1 MAGEVIGEG
10 KLSARGRMI
19 SMMYLVL
26 IALLALNVSKEVL
39 DAFVVIN
46 QGLAET
52 TRQFGEKNA
61 NTYAEFEKADAENPE
76 KAGPWKIK
84 AYQVK
89 DKADELYDH
98 VEDLKVEMI
107 IRLDGLKENDTEVA
121 KDKMKTKE
129 GLENK
134 ADLDI
139 PATMMIEQGKGA
151 VLREEISK
159 FR

>member
-1 MAGEVIGEG
+1 MAGG
-10 KLSARGRMI
+10 KLSPRGRMI

-61 NTYAEFEKADAENPE
+61 NTYAEFEKAAAENPE

-89 DKADELYDH
+89 DKEEEYFEHLPS
-98 VEDLKVEMI
+98 V
-107 IRLDGLKENDTEVA
+107 
-121 KDKMKTKE
+121 
-129 GLENK
+129 
-134 ADLDI
+134 
-139 PATMMIEQGKGA
+139 A
-151 VLREEISK
+151 VLTNMTQMQSRVRNAEADIIGYLLLEIEAGSLK
-159 FR
+159 FNKVN

>member
-1 MAGEVIGEG
+1 MAGG
-10 KLSARGRMI
+10 KLSPRGRMI

-52 TRQFGEKNA
+52 TKQFSEKNL
-61 NTYAEFEKADAENPE
+61 NTYAEFEKAAAENPE

-89 DKADELYDH
+89 DKAEELNDH
-98 VEDLKVEMI
+98 IDDLKIEMI
-107 IRLDGLKENDTEVA
+107 IRLDGLKE
-121 KDKMKTKE
+121 
-129 GLENK
+129 K
-134 ADLDI
+134 ARAA
-139 PATMMIEQGKGA
+139 PAGTT
-151 VLREEISK
+151 
-159 FR
+159 